1 MNIWVAAII
10 AIALAYLS
18 GSLPFGYWAG
28 LMKGVDIRK
37 HGSGNIGATNV
48 IRVLGK
54 KTGIPVFILD
64 MMKGLLPTL
73 LAQAWLSSLG
83 AGSTMVTTVAVLCA
97 AASVIGH
104 SYTFWLGFKGGKGV
118 ATSAGAFLGL
128 APWALLVALVVWLVL
143 FFTTRYVALASI
155 GAAISLPIS
164 MYVIMLVGGG
174 LNVGAYILLGLGL
187 VMGALVVLRH
197 RSNIQRMLAG
207 TESRFDRKSKSK
219 SKSNAGVKSDSHS
232 KDTKGGSR

>member
-54 KTGIPVFILD
+54 KTGIPVFVLD
-64 MMKGLLPTL
+64 MLKGLLPTL
-73 LAQAWLSSLG
+73 FAQAWLSSLG
-83 AGSTMVTTVAVLCA
+83 ASSTTVTTVAVLCA

-104 SYTFWLGFKGGKGV
+104 SFTFWLGFKGGKGV

-128 APWALLVALVVWLVL
+128 APWALLVAFVVWLVL

-164 MYVIMLVGGG
+164 MYVIMLLGGG
-174 LNVGAYILLGLGL
+174 LNVGAYILLALGL
-187 VMGALVVLRH
+187 VMGVLVVVRH
-197 RSNIQRMLAG
+197 RSNIKRMMAG
-207 TESRFDRKSKSK
+207 TESRFNRKSKDK
-219 SKSNAGVKSDSHS
+219 KGGVKQ
-232 KDTKGGSR
+232 

>member
-54 KTGIPVFILD
+54 KTGIPVFVLD
-64 MMKGLLPTL
+64 MLKGLLPTL
-73 LAQAWLSSLG
+73 FAQAWLSSLG
-83 AGSTMVTTVAVLCA
+83 ASSTMVTTVAVLCA

-104 SYTFWLGFKGGKGV
+104 SFTFWLGFKGGKGV

-128 APWALLVALVVWLVL
+128 APWALLVAFVVWLVL

-164 MYVIMLVGGG
+164 MYVIMLIGGG
-174 LNVGAYILLGLGL
+174 LNVGAYILLALGL
-187 VMGALVVLRH
+187 VMGILVVVRH
-197 RSNIQRMLAG
+197 RSNIKRMMSG
-207 TESRFDRKSKSK
+207 TESRFNRKSKDK
-219 SKSNAGVKSDSHS
+219 KGGVKQ
-232 KDTKGGSR
+232 

>member
-54 KTGIPVFILD
+54 KTGIPVFVLD
-64 MMKGLLPTL
+64 MLKGLLPTL
-73 LAQAWLSSLG
+73 FAQAWLSSLG
-83 AGSTMVTTVAVLCA
+83 ASSTMVTTVAVLCA

-104 SYTFWLGFKGGKGV
+104 SFTFWLGFKGGKGV

-128 APWALLVALVVWLVL
+128 APWALLVAFVVWLVL

-164 MYVIMLVGGG
+164 MYVIMLMGGG
-174 LNVGAYILLGLGL
+174 LNVGAYILLALGL
-187 VMGALVVLRH
+187 VMGVLVVVRH
-197 RSNIQRMLAG
+197 RSNIKRMMAG
-207 TESRFDRKSKSK
+207 TESRFDRKSKDK
-219 SKSNAGVKSDSHS
+219 KGGVKQ
-232 KDTKGGSR
+232 

>member
-54 KTGIPVFILD
+54 KTGIPVFVLD
-64 MMKGLLPTL
+64 MLKGLLPTL
-73 LAQAWLSSLG
+73 FAQAWLSSLG
-83 AGSTMVTTVAVLCA
+83 ASSTMVTTVAVLCA

-104 SYTFWLGFKGGKGV
+104 SFTFWLGFKGGKGV

-128 APWALLVALVVWLVL
+128 APWALLVAFVVWLVL

-174 LNVGAYILLGLGL
+174 LNVGAYILLALGL
-187 VMGALVVLRH
+187 VMGVLVVVRH
-197 RSNIQRMLAG
+197 RSNIKRMMAG
-207 TESRFDRKSKSK
+207 TESRFDRKSKDK
-219 SKSNAGVKSDSHS
+219 
-232 KDTKGGSR
+232 KGGAKQ

>member
-1 MNIWVAAII
+1 MNIWVAAFL
-10 AIALAYLS
+10 AIALAYFC

-28 LMKGVDIRK
+28 LLRGVDIRK

-64 MMKGLLPTL
+64 MLKGLLPTL
-73 LAQAWLSSLG
+73 YAQWWLSSLG
-83 AGSTMVTTVAVLCA
+83 AGPTFITTVAVICA

-104 SYTFWLGFKGGKGV
+104 SFTFWLGFKGGKGV

-128 APWALLVALVVWLVL
+128 APWALLVAIVVWVVV
-143 FFTTRYVALASI
+143 FFATRYVALASI
-155 GAAISLPIS
+155 FAAISLPIS
-164 MYVIMLVGGG
+164 MFFIMLYGGG
-174 LNVGAYILLGLGL
+174 LNVGAYILLALGVMMGL
-187 VMGALVVLRH
+187 LVVVRH

-207 TESRFDRKSKSK
+207 TESRFGK
-219 SKSNAGVKSDSHS
+219 
-232 KDTKGGSR
+232 KGKTGGAK

>member
-64 MMKGLLPTL
+64 MLKGLLPTL
-73 LAQAWLSSLG
+73 FAQAWLSSLG
-83 AGSTMVTTVAVLCA
+83 AAGTMVTTVAVLCA

-104 SYTFWLGFKGGKGV
+104 SFTFWLGFKGGKGV

-128 APWALLVALVVWLVL
+128 APWALLVAFVVWLVL

-164 MYVIMLVGGG
+164 MYVIMLMGGG
-174 LNVGAYILLGLGL
+174 LNVGAYILLALGL
-187 VMGALVVLRH
+187 VMGILVVVRH
-197 RSNIQRMLAG
+197 RSNIKRMMAG
-207 TESRFDRKSKSK
+207 TESRFDRKSKGK
-219 SKSNAGVKSDSHS
+219 
-232 KDTKGGSR
+232 KGGANL

>member
-64 MMKGLLPTL
+64 MLKGLLPTL
-73 LAQAWLSSLG
+73 FAQAWLSSLG
-83 AGSTMVTTVAVLCA
+83 ASSTMVTTVAVLCA

-104 SYTFWLGFKGGKGV
+104 SFTFWLGFKGGKGV

-128 APWALLVALVVWLVL
+128 APWALLVAFVVWLVL

-164 MYVIMLVGGG
+164 MYVIMLIGGG
-174 LNVGAYILLGLGL
+174 LNVGAYILLALGL
-187 VMGALVVLRH
+187 VMGILVVVRH
-197 RSNIQRMLAG
+197 RSNIKRMMAG
-207 TESRFDRKSKSK
+207 TESRFNRKSKDQK
-219 SKSNAGVKSDSHS
+219 GGVKQ
-232 KDTKGGSR
+232 